1 LNNQQFLTSTSEFV
15 KQIAGFTVRPSQIA
29 MAAFVEEA
37 IAKSCNALI
46 EAGTGTGKTYAYL
59 LPSLSS
65 GKKII
70 VSTGT
75 KNLQDQ
81 LFYQDLPLVNGQYHY
96 KLAILKGRSNYLCPM
111 RLNNN
116 LLSIASENNK
126 SVLAELVNVR
136 DWSLR
141 SKAGDLTELIDISQ
155 NSTLLPLVSSTADNC
170 LARECDYFNECP
182 VYRARDRAKEA
193 QLVVVNHHLLLSDL
207 ILEEEKSMS
216 LLPDADIVIIDEAHQ
231 LADIARQFFGDNL
244 STNQFVDLIKDV
256 KREQLILG
264 GDDPELMG
272 SLSTLSEMLSRFV
285 NLVLASE
292 DDLGALLI
300 QQRVQELVEDFDL
313 SLGELAHRL
322 RLVEGRSPGLSNC
335 TKRAHRLIDLFTQ
348 MTEVHSD
355 GRNFAHWIERREKSF
370 SLYLTPLDVAR
381 ELETVFSV
389 SDRSWIFVSA
399 TLTIE
404 DSFEHVKSKLGL
416 VDIMEGKFESP
427 FNYLKQVSAYVP
439 KDLPTAGND
448 LHTKKLLEAVLP
460 LIRINEGRTFFL
472 FTSNRALR
480 LSAELLANEY
490 DITYLVQGSL
500 PKQQLLEKFAQLNR
514 CVLLATNSFWE
525 GVDVR
530 GADLRCLIIDKLPFA
545 SPGNPLVSAQLQAI
559 ELNGGNG
566 FFDHSLPET
575 VIALKQG
582 FGRLI
587 REESDQGLFVL
598 GDNRINKRSY
608 GKLLINSL
616 PKMNWITSPEEA
628 LNYLAQLEK

>member
-1 LNNQQFLTSTSEFV
+1 LTSTSEFV

>member
-1 LNNQQFLTSTSEFV
+1 MNNQQFLTSTSEFV

-264 GDDPELMG
+264 SDDPELMG